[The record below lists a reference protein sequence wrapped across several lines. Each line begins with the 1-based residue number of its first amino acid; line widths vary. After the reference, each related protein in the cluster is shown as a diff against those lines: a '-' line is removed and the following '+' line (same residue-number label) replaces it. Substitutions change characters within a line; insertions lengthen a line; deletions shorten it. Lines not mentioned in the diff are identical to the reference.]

1 VAKPRKAGGSSGG
14 AKSPRSPR
22 SPRRYV
28 DGLYTVER
36 LIDRRWANTRWQYLV
51 RWEGFD
57 ASHDT
62 WEDERNIID
71 PALLEEFHASLPT
84 ADAPSPLAEMPL
96 TTVVP

>member
-1 VAKPRKAGGSSGG
+1 
-14 AKSPRSPR
+14 
-22 SPRRYV
+22 
-28 DGLYTVER
+28 
-36 LIDRRWANTRWQYLV
+36 V